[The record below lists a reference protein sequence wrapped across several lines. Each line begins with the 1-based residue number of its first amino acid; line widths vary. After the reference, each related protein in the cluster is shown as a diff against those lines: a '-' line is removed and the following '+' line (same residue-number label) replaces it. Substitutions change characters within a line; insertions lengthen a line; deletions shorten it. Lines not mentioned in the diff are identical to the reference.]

1 MSDLPG
7 VFITTPE
14 FLPQRAQRE
23 RTLQLTAA
31 EARGQ
36 QRLAEANRTVLTTST
51 PSSPHSKPTSRN
63 LPKIRP
69 DNSIHPATAAQKRH
83 ENTRI
88 KAIAAPHDLD
98 QAGGTDQLRRRRRT
112 RRRDRYW
119 RTVADHRRHGLIP
132 LLSHAQLPHPG
143 SVKDQPKQLSGIT
156 RNRNVR
162 HQPTSYMAVRGAGGA
177 RTRDQRIM
185 SPYPAFALDLS
196 KRRVRTG
203 SEPVDSTSPQFIF
216 YIGPSTVMI
225 RKYYITLLVVCG
237 GIA

>member
-98 QAGGTDQLRRRRRT
+98 QAGAPINFAAVAEHAGAIGTGALSLIT
-112 RRRDRYW
+112 
-119 RTVADHRRHGLIP
+119 ADT
-132 LLSHAQLPHPG
+132 A
-143 SVKDQPKQLSGIT
+143 
-156 RNRNVR
+156 
-162 HQPTSYMAVRGAGGA
+162 
-177 RTRDQRIM
+177 
-185 SPYPAFALDLS
+185 
-196 KRRVRTG
+196 
-203 SEPVDSTSPQFIF
+203 
-216 YIGPSTVMI
+216 
-225 RKYYITLLVVCG
+225 
-237 GIA
+237 